1 MVCVCVSVP
10 ASIETSDVI
19 SKPEVIV
26 NETITLFCPAAGVPP
41 PEVTWFRDQQVLDNQ
56 TDDGIVVLD
65 DGWRLHI
72 SSAGNSHASRYS
84 CRAENIAGISE
95 KHFDL
100 TVLGKSKLHCFSLF
114 LKCCMSVCLSAHI
127 SHKPQD

>member
-1 MVCVCVSVP
+1 MKLKRIMTQYNTNVYIVRRVSAYLWSHVSAP

-19 SKPEVIV
+19 STPEVIV

-41 PEVTWFRDQQVLDNQ
+41 PEVTWFRDQQPFDNQ

-65 DGWRLHI
+65 DGWRLYIPH
-72 SSAGNSHASRYS
+72 AGVSHASRYS

-100 TVLGKSKLHCFSLF
+100 NVLGKSS
-114 LKCCMSVCLSAHI
+114 
-127 SHKPQD
+127 

>member
-1 MVCVCVSVP
+1 MP
-10 ASIETSDVI
+10 ASVETSDVI

-41 PEVTWFRDQQVLDNQ
+41 PEVTWFRDGQALDNQ

-65 DGWRLHI
+65 DGWRLQIPH
-72 SSAGNSHASRYS
+72 AGISHASRYS

-100 TVLGKSKLHCFSLF
+100 SVLGNVTTIVIIIIIIIIIYYAIGSR
-114 LKCCMSVCLSAHI
+114 
-127 SHKPQD
+127 Q

>member
-1 MVCVCVSVP
+1 MSVTEP

-26 NETITLFCPAAGVPP
+26 NQTITLFCPAAGVPA
-41 PEVTWFRDQQVLDNQ
+41 PEVTWFRDRQALDNQ

-72 SSAGNSHASRYS
+72 PSAGVSHASRYS
-84 CRAENIAGISE
+84 CRAENVAGISE

-100 TVLGKSKLHCFSLF
+100 NVLGKAQTPFVPFVL
-114 LKCCMSVCLSAHI
+114 
-127 SHKPQD
+127 

>member
-1 MVCVCVSVP
+1 MP
-10 ASIETSDVI
+10 ASVETSDVI

-41 PEVTWFRDQQVLDNQ
+41 PEVTWFRDGQALDNQ

-72 SSAGNSHASRYS
+72 PHAGISHASRYS

-100 TVLGKSKLHCFSLF
+100 SVLGNVTTIVIIIIIIIIIIIYYAIGSR
-114 LKCCMSVCLSAHI
+114 
-127 SHKPQD
+127 Q

>member
-1 MVCVCVSVP
+1 MP
-10 ASIETSDVI
+10 ASVETSGVI

-26 NETITLFCPAAGVPP
+26 NKTITLFCPAAGVPR
-41 PEVTWFRDQQVLDNQ
+41 PEVTWFRDGQVIDNQ
-56 TDDGIVVLD
+56 TDDAVVVLD

-72 SSAGNSHASRYS
+72 PNAGISHASRYS

-100 TVLGKSKLHCFSLF
+100 DVLGNDSHELQYDDNTSHTST
-114 LKCCMSVCLSAHI
+114 SRPTVCVTS
-127 SHKPQD
+127 